1 MTRPARWSWCS
12 TVVDRDP
19 RARFDIVGGARGQL
33 MVFALLSVVVL
44 ASLSGCV
51 VSATPTPRTTPRP
64 TPALS
69 QWPPFPV
76 ASEPPPGLAI
86 SLDGRTVTISNDSGG
101 SLWMSPP
108 VIELWEGG
116 NPWVESEVPS
126 GSRELSD
133 RSSLSLDV
141 PVRQDAVRVGA
152 RLWARPTPGAWEVP
166 VFLWIEVPPS
176 AR

>member
-1 MTRPARWSWCS
+1 M
-12 TVVDRDP
+12 
-19 RARFDIVGGARGQL
+19 GGTRGQL

-44 ASLSGCV
+44 ESLSGCV
-51 VSATPTPRTTPRP
+51 VSATPTPRNTPRP

-141 PVRQDAVRVGA
+141 PVRQDSVRVGA
-152 RLWARPTPGAWEVP
+152 RLWARPTPGASEVP